1 MGRGWRPFFPPNITL
16 SSRAEGS
23 LTFSISVY
31 NAFDHAYSDP
41 GAEEH
46 LQAAI
51 RQDGRTV
58 LFRIGYG
65 F

>member
-1 MGRGWRPFFPPNITL
+1 M
-16 SSRAEGS
+16 
-23 LTFSISVY
+23 FSMSVY
-31 NAFDHAYSDP
+31 NAFNHAYSDP

-46 LQAAI
+46 VQAAI